1 MPKKKLVHIAEEANI
16 SFEKAFGIAKEKLA
30 QESMTGRGKATWIDE
45 EGQGILAVAL
55 EVPEIVP
62 KMYKARVVHEAPNP
76 HYVYAVIREL
86 GKKVPVVIGKHFMK
100 KLVGKNIDV
109 EAIQDNKGVS
119 YRHLPQKR
127 V

>member
-1 MPKKKLVHIAEEANI
+1 MPKKKLVDIAEEANM
-16 SFEKAFGIAKEKLA
+16 SFDEAFGIAKEKLA

-86 GKKVPVVIGKHFMK
+86 GKKVPVVIGKHYMK

-109 EAIQDNKGVS
+109 EAIQDNQGVS

>member
-16 SFEKAFGIAKEKLA
+16 SFDEAFGIAKEKLA
-30 QESMTGRGKATWIDE
+30 EESMTGRGKATWINE
-45 EGQGILAVAL
+45 EGQEILAVAL

-109 EAIQDNKGVS
+109 EAIQDNQGVS
-119 YRHLPQKR
+119 YRHLPKKR